1 MPLASGIDSLDVG
14 SITPPKK
21 TNISIYPLKNDAWN
35 LEEWC
40 LELGRLPVFGGTFV
54 HFRGGTSHKAEVQAA
69 RRALAL
75 EAVIGAGCSTDAT
88 YGGNGFGT
96 T

>member
-1 MPLASGIDSLDVG
+1 MMLG
-14 SITPPKK
+14 TWK
-21 TNISIYPLKNDAWN
+21 TTF
-35 LEEWC
+35 
-40 LELGRLPVFGGTFV
+40 FGGHSFI
-54 HFRGGTSHKAEVQAA
+54 FEGGTSHKAEVQAA

-75 EAVIGAGCSTDAT
+75 EAAIGAGCSTDAT